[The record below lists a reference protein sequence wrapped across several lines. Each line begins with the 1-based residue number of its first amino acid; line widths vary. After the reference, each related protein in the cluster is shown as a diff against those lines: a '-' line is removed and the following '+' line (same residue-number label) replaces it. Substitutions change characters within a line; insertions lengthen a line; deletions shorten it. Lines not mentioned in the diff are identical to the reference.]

1 MKQINNGF
9 AEFYYLTQEGKVYN
23 AATKKFIKDRKNIY
37 TLKTTAGEYKKI
49 STKKLY
55 KLIYNKNYCVDDIA
69 DMNGENWKP
78 VEGTNE
84 EYWISDCGRVK
95 SLKGYKAIILQ
106 QNILKGYSQ
115 VIIYYGE
122 SRCGKQVSRLVA
134 AAFLPPI
141 PSVDSQIH
149 HINGVSTDNRAENL
163 MWVSPQEHRAIHKR
177 QELQKKGVL
186 SNE

>member
-1 MKQINNGF
+1 MKKINNGF
-9 AEFYYLTQEGKVYN
+9 LECYYLTEKGEVYN
-23 AATKKFIKDRKNIY
+23 AATKNYIKHSRYVY
-37 TLKTTAGEYKKI
+37 TLKTNAGEYKKI

-55 KLIYNKNYCVDDIA
+55 KLVYNKNFCVDDIA
-69 DMNGENWKP
+69 DLEGEHWKP
-78 VEGTNE
+78 IENTNE
-84 EYWISDCGRVK
+84 EYWVSDKGRVK
-95 SLKGYKAIILQ
+95 SLKNNKAIILQ
-106 QNILKGYSQ
+106 PNILKGYSQ

-149 HINGVSTDNRAENL
+149 HINGVSTDNRAENI

-177 QELQKKGVL
+177 IELQKKG
-186 SNE
+186 EEK